1 MLFIINA
8 PRWFTAMWAVIKT
21 MVDPAVLHKIQI
33 LGPDFATEL
42 FKWVAPCNV
51 PLEFGGTD
59 QTPMGGSDEESALR
73 ELADRL
79 NGGPGASYA
88 VSLAARAAA
97 EGEPGDGDGGELVA
111 SILAPFAWLAGAAGD
126 DKANAPR
133 GWAPSTDSI
142 DDDAP
147 PPPTSTLPPA
157 LASIVSEA
165 SHLPALD
172 SHCDEEPSGTPV
184 DKIAWWATAVAS
196 AFQDAFPLPASLPAL
211 LPEILP
217 EPRPTLAATPP
228 AWVSSLADTLRP
240 SVVFRN
246 PFAAVAVDESEEGAA
261 VAAAATLSAPEVHL
275 GFFRLQFLG
284 IPEDVQTLPVP
295 ATEAKNVAPPEE
307 ASVLPRADASL
318 PPPPVAPPL
327 APPQETESP
336 PPPAR
341 PPPPPVAAPGA
352 SLLRPPPKL
361 VAENLSPSEFEA
373 MRSGKEPTTR
383 ALAKSLSP
391 LRWRSSKKTAPAP
404 TPLIKPARGARK
416 K

>member
-1 MLFIINA
+1 
-8 PRWFTAMWAVIKT
+8 
-21 MVDPAVLHKIQI
+21 
-33 LGPDFATEL
+33 
-42 FKWVAPCNV
+42 
-51 PLEFGGTD
+51 
-59 QTPMGGSDEESALR
+59 
-73 ELADRL
+73 
-79 NGGPGASYA
+79 

-126 DKANAPR
+126 DKVNAPR